1 MNEATTKE
9 RPILFSGP
17 MVQAIIEGRKTQTR
31 RVVKPQ
37 PELSQGWELQVP
49 GPQSKRALAVCWDC
63 MRYGVEPGSP
73 SHNHRWDTSKNWRVP
88 YGVPGDR
95 LYVRENLRWEQGASD
110 VIHGVEMQDPATLL
124 YEADDAPVQGGEID
138 EFDAFS
144 RRCRRD
150 VVPSI
155 HMPRWASR
163 LTLEITG
170 VRVERL
176 QSISEQ
182 DARAEGVLGRVEFV
196 ELWKSINGDKSWAEN
211 PWVWVVEFKKQETRD
226 E

>member
-17 MVQAIIEGRKTQTR
+17 MVRAIIEGKKTQTR
-31 RVVKPQ
+31 RVVKLP
-37 PELSQGWELQVP
+37 PNVDATILDKWHKGKYSGHGVVHGFVP
-49 GPQSKRALAVCWDC
+49 LNRHGGIATHAFHDHCVFC
-63 MRYGVEPGSP
+63 
-73 SHNHRWDTSKNWRVP
+73 P